1 MPDVQIVP
9 VDALSEDPEQRRL
22 LTGLVGAHTAAS
34 RAVFGDE
41 HSGWTEAELR
51 GKRAVPGYR
60 FVDRVALDG
69 GDVVGM
75 TALAMPSQDNLSLAF
90 LMLAVLPERR
100 REGIGSMLLDDALA
114 SARAAG
120 RTVVQADTEWVAGA
134 QDESGQFFAA
144 PRGFVDAQTTVRS
157 AMPLPAEAELL
168 RAYAGGDGVEDAA
181 AFTVETAWDLPPQ
194 EWLADLAVLEQ
205 RMSTDA
211 PLGETSFEEEVWD
224 VARVERNYRWAADAG
239 RRSLT
244 AVARDGSTGGLVAF
258 TVLQVPGHEPTLA
271 YQHDTLVLREAR
283 GNRLG
288 LRVKAAAALEL
299 QQTLPQVT
307 RVRTWNADD
316 NRHMLA
322 VNTELGYRP
331 EGYLRVWERRLH

>member
-1 MPDVQIVP
+1 MTDVRIVP
-9 VDALSEDPEQRRL
+9 VDALAEAPEQQQL
-22 LTGLVGAHTAAS
+22 LAGLVEVHTASS

-41 HSGWTEAELR
+41 HGGWTVAEIR
-51 GKRAVPGYR
+51 GRRAQPTYA

-69 GDVVGM
+69 DEVVGM
-75 TALAMPSQDNLSLAF
+75 SALAMPQQDNLSLAM
-90 LMLAVLPERR
+90 LMLAVHPERR
-100 REGIGSMLLDDALA
+100 REGIGSALLDDALE
-114 SARAAG
+114 SARSAG
-120 RTVVQADTEWVAGA
+120 RTVVQADTEWSDGSR
-134 QDESGQFFAA
+134 DESGESFAA
-144 PRGFVDAQTTVRS
+144 PRGFVDAQTVVRS
-157 AMPLPAEAELL
+157 AMPLPAHAELL

-211 PLGETSFEEEVWD
+211 PLGETSFEEEAWD
-224 VARVERNYRWAADAG
+224 EARVERDYLWATEAG

-258 TVLQVPGHEPTLA
+258 TVLQVTQHDPTLA
-271 YQHDTLVLREAR
+271 YQQDTLVLREAR
-283 GNRLG
+283 GHRLG

-299 QQTLPQVT
+299 QESLPQVT

-316 NRHMLA
+316 NTHMLA
-322 VNTELGYRP
+322 VNAALGYRP
-331 EGYLRVWERRLH
+331 EGYLRVWERRLG